1 MKKPDLK
8 NLKVFFIL
16 SGICTLA
23 LIVVVFIGI
32 SFKSEKSLAKVNK
45 YKASDFD
52 HNAKQFF
59 EKYKEVTPFYM
70 EGVSTKRTLN
80 QYYSLR
86 QYPGSPPYITHEQF
100 DDKGIQLE
108 CLSCHE
114 KGGFAKAMKS
124 YTPVSPHPQHT
135 YCIQC
140 HVKPQTDK
148 LFKGHDWVSVNRPK
162 LGRSA
167 LPGSPP
173 PIVHSL
179 QMRENCIA
187 CHVGPGTV
195 VPIRVNH
202 TMRGNCRQC
211 HVPFEVKGLFKRK
224 NSK

>member
-8 NLKVFFIL
+8 NLKLFFIF
-16 SGICTLA
+16 SGIGSV
-23 LIVVVFIGI
+23 LIIGVI
-32 SFKSEKSLAKVNK
+32 AIGLSFKTEKSLAKVNTL
-45 YKASDFD
+45 KASEFD
-52 HNAKQFF
+52 HNAKLFF
-59 EKYKEVTPFYM
+59 DTYKEVTPFYM
-70 EGVSTKRTLN
+70 EGVSSKRTLN

-86 QYPGSPPYITHEQF
+86 QYPGSPPYITHDLYE
-100 DDKGIQLE
+100 KGVKLE

-114 KGGFAKAMKS
+114 KGGYAKAMKR

-135 YCIQC
+135 YCEQC
-140 HVKPQTDK
+140 HVKPRTDT
-148 LFKGHDWVSVNRPK
+148 LFKGHDWVSVNVPK

-173 PIVHSL
+173 PVPHSL

-211 HVPFEVKGLFKRK
+211 HVPYEVDSLFKRK